1 MADARFEDGEEGPL
15 KLIALGE
22 ADLSVFSALLQD
34 AVLPAS
40 EMRYER
46 RARRFVALVNR
57 LRHEDLAAARR
68 SGRPPERVQSL
79 LTVRDVLEVASQ
91 GITPGNA
98 DQILS
103 LLSLSWEPGDE
114 GSGALTLILAGDG
127 AIRLRLETLE
137 LQLEDVT
144 RPYIAPSRKVPDHGA

>member
-15 KLIALGE
+15 KLLALGE
-22 ADLSVFSALLQD
+22 ADLNVVSALLQD

-40 EMRYER
+40 ELRYER

-57 LRHEDLAAARR
+57 LRHEDLPAARR

-79 LTVRDVLEVASQ
+79 LVIRDVLEVSSQ
-91 GITPGNA
+91 GISPGNA

-103 LLSLSWEPGDE
+103 LLSLFWAPGEE
-114 GSGALTLILAGDG
+114 GSGLLTLILAGDG
-127 AIRLRLETLE
+127 AIRLKLEALE